1 MSEIFAAGDKVQ
13 LTGPKGKMNSFTL
26 EKGGRFGTHRG
37 DIKHDEII
45 GKPSGSVFALPT
57 GEQFLA
63 LKPLLS
69 DYVLSMPRGA
79 QIIYPKDAGQII
91 VEGDIFPG
99 ATVIEAGVGSGALSS
114 YLLRAIGDKGKLFS
128 FELRPEFA
136 EIAQANV
143 ENFLNT
149 KPKNWKITIGALQ
162 DELGKTLKPRSADR
176 AVLDMLAPWQCI
188 DAVAEAL
195 KPGGLIV
202 VYVATASQLSRV
214 AEQLKDSEMFTGPV
228 AFETLVRPWHL
239 EGLAVRPEHR
249 MISHTGFLLTARKL
263 ADGSQLPDFRKRRV
277 NKVEGS
283 EEDTE
288 QWFGLSERKVGE
300 KKLRKTLRQVTNE
313 SKKRKSKD

>member
-37 DIKHDEII
+37 DIRHDEII
-45 GKPSGSVFALPT
+45 GKASGSVFSLPT

-114 YLLRAIGDKGKLFS
+114 YLLRAIGDKGKLYS
-128 FELRPEFA
+128 FELRSEFA

-143 ENFLNT
+143 ENFLSF

-162 DELGKTLKPRSADR
+162 EQLGKTLKPRSADR

-188 DAVAEAL
+188 EAVAEAL

-214 AEQLKDSEMFTGPV
+214 AEQLKDSEKFTGPV

-263 ADGSQLPDFRKRRV
+263 ADGAQLPDFRKRRV

-313 SKKRKSKD
+313 SAKRKK

>member
-13 LTGPKGKMNSFTL
+13 LTGPKGKMNTFTL

-37 DIKHDEII
+37 EIKHDEII
-45 GKPSGSVFALPT
+45 GKPSGFVFTLPT
-57 GEQFLA
+57 GEQYLA
-63 LKPLLS
+63 MKPLLS

-99 ATVIEAGVGSGALSS
+99 AVVIEAGVGSGALSS
-114 YLLRAIGDKGKLFS
+114 YLLRAIGEKGKLFS
-128 FELRPEFA
+128 FELRAEFA
-136 EIAQANV
+136 EIAKANV
-143 ENFLNT
+143 ENFLGIT
-149 KPKNWKITIGALQ
+149 PKHWKITIGALQ
-162 DELGKTLKPRSADR
+162 EKLPKVLKKASADR

-188 DAVAEAL
+188 AAVADAL
-195 KPGGLIV
+195 RPGGVVV

-214 AEQLKDSEMFTGPV
+214 AEEIKDSEKFTNPI

-249 MISHTGFLLTARKL
+249 MIGHTGFLLTARKL
-263 ADGSQLPDFRKRRV
+263 ADGVQLPDFRKRRV

-283 EEDTE
+283 EEDSE
-288 QWFGLSERKVGE
+288 QWFGLSERKVGQ
-300 KKLRKTLRQVTNE
+300 KKLRKTLRQVTTE
-313 SKKRKSKD
+313 SNKRKKNK

>member
-13 LTGPKGKMNSFTL
+13 LTGPKGKMNTFTL

-37 DIKHDEII
+37 EIRHDEII
-45 GKPSGSVFALPT
+45 GKPSGFVFELPR

-63 LKPLLS
+63 MKPLLS

-99 ATVIEAGVGSGALSS
+99 ATIIEAGVGSGALPS
-114 YLLRAIGDKGKLFS
+114 YLLRAIGEKGKLYS
-128 FELRPEFA
+128 FELREEFA
-136 EIAQANV
+136 QIAQANV
-143 ENFLNT
+143 GNFLSQR
-149 KPKNWKITIGALQ
+149 PKNWKITIGALQ
-162 DELGKTLKPRSADR
+162 EKLPSVVKNGTADR

-188 DAVAEAL
+188 EAVGLAL
-195 KPGGLIV
+195 RPGGVLV

-214 AEQLKDSEMFTGPV
+214 AEEIRASASFTGPS

-249 MISHTGFLLTARKL
+249 MIGHTGFLLTARRL
-263 ADGSQLPDFRKRRV
+263 ADGVKPPDFRKRRV
-277 NKVEGS
+277 NKVEAT
-283 EEDTE
+283 EEDTG
-288 QWFGLSERKVGE
+288 QWFGLTERQVGQ
-300 KKLRKTLRQVTNE
+300 KKLRKTLRQVN
-313 SKKRKSKD
+313 SDNQKRKKSK